1 MDIQLR
7 KEMVTI
13 NETLMHDT
21 MQVLV
26 QNDIIVPDIKS
37 DMSKILQIDS
47 CAMVEKVEVGDKR
60 ANIDGSV
67 ALTILYVP
75 EGDEKPVCSINTT
88 IPFSAL
94 AENSMISSGSHCI
107 VRADAYHVE
116 FSMLNSR
123 KLSVKVIVELDIR
136 CIRENNVEIVCDA
149 SADTPIEKQSQDFWI
164 YNLVNA
170 SNTKIGVRETLDF
183 PSGKPSAASVL
194 KTDAKIC
201 NKDMRLVS
209 GKIVVKGSILLCSLY
224 VSEDNNIEFME
235 HEIPFTEVLDAE
247 GANENCMCEL
257 ELNICR
263 AESMLRADTNGNMR
277 LLDVDIII
285 DADTNVTE
293 NTSMNALCDCFCASQ
308 KLLCETKPF
317 CFDVLCGKG
326 QTSQAFRAT
335 LSLPESAPELVS
347 VYNLV
352 SKPYI
357 SDITLSDGKAMVTGS
372 IDCYILYLSNSV
384 TTPIS
389 TQKAQ
394 IDFEIPI
401 EIDSL
406 NNSMDCD
413 ITVEALHQSYNITMT
428 GEIEVRV
435 SLIFEAKAISKKT
448 AQLCVNVLADD
459 DAPLDVRHGIIV
471 YFVRPGDTLWKISKK
486 YNVSPQLIAQI
497 NGLENPDVLNVG
509 QRLLIPN
516 MVR

>member
-7 KEMVTI
+7 KETVTI

-47 CAMVEKVEVGDKR
+47 CAMVEKVEVGDRR
-60 ANIDGSV
+60 ANINGSL

-75 EGDEKPVCSINTT
+75 EGDEKPVCSINTSV
-88 IPFSAL
+88 PFEAL
-94 AENSMISSGSHCI
+94 AENSMISIGSHCM

-136 CIRENNVEIVCDA
+136 CIRENNVELVCDV
-149 SADTPIEKQSQDFWI
+149 SADVPIEKQSQDFWI

-183 PSGKPSAASVL
+183 PSGKPNAASVL

-235 HEIPFTEVLDAE
+235 HEIPFTEVLDAD

-263 AESMLRADTNGNMR
+263 TDFALRADTNGNMR

-285 DADTNVTE
+285 DADANVSE
-293 NTSMNALCDCFCASQ
+293 NTSMSALCDCFCSEK
-308 KLLCETKPF
+308 KLMCETKPF
-317 CFDVLCGKG
+317 SFDVLCGKG
-326 QTSQAFRAT
+326 QTSQALRA
-335 LSLPESAPELVS
+335 SINLPENAPELVS
-347 VYNLV
+347 IYNLV

-357 SDITLSDGKAMVTGS
+357 TDVKLSSGKAMVAGS
-372 IDCYILYLSNSV
+372 VDCYILYLSNSDH
-384 TTPIS
+384 TPIS

-406 NNSMDCD
+406 DEGMDCD
-413 ITVEALHQSYNITMT
+413 ITVEIAHQSYNITMT

-435 SLIFEAKAISKKT
+435 SLVFEAKAICKNNSM
-448 AQLCVNVLADD
+448 LCVNVLANDD
-459 DAPLDVRHGIIV
+459 ETLDTRHGIIV
-471 YFVRPGDTLWKISKK
+471 YFVRHGDTLWKIGKK

-497 NGLENPDVLNVG
+497 NHLENPDILNVG